1 MRLTV
6 SELDAHH
13 DRAAFDCG
21 DAALNDFLK
30 KLARQQASRGLSRCY
45 AATAGDETRIR
56 GYYALSAGSIE
67 FRNWPA
73 GLSLPRYPIPV
84 ARVGRLA
91 VDTRDQGQGV
101 GAALLRHALQT
112 SAVLAEKIGLHAV
125 IVDAK
130 HSQAATFYARYGFR
144 PLQEGGLTMYLL
156 MSLIRKSFGEMSRN

>member
-6 SELDAHH
+6 AELDARH
-13 DRAAFDCG
+13 DRAVFDCG

-30 KLARQQASRGLSRCY
+30 KLARQQAGRDLSRCY
-45 AATAGDETRIR
+45 VAAVGDETRIR

-67 FRNWPA
+67 FQNWPA
-73 GLSLPRYPIPV
+73 GLRLPRYPIPV
-84 ARVGRLA
+84 ARIGRLA
-91 VDTRDQGQGV
+91 VDIRDQGQGV

-112 SAVLAEKIGLHAV
+112 SMVLAESIGLHAV

-130 HSQAATFYARYGFR
+130 HPQAADFYAHYGFR

-156 MSLIRKSFGEMSRN
+156 MSLIRKSVAVMGRN

>member
-6 SELDAHH
+6 SELEARH

-21 DAALNDFLK
+21 DVALNDSLK
-30 KLARQQASRGLSRCY
+30 KLARQQTGRDLSRCY
-45 AATAGDETRIR
+45 AATVGDEARIR

-101 GAALLRHALQT
+101 GAALLCHALQT
-112 SAVLAEKIGLHAV
+112 SVALAEKIGLHAV

-130 HSQAATFYARYGFR
+130 HPKAAAFYAHYGFR

-156 MSLIRKSFGEMSRN
+156 MSLIRKSYAEMGRN